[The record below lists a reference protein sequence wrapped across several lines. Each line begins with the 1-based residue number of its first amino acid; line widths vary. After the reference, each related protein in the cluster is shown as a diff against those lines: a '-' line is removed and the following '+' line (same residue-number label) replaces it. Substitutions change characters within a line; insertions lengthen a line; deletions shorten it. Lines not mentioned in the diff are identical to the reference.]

1 MSAEE
6 KTKLVLV
13 QLSLVVPE
21 ELFRRMNKLLRIAE
35 VVKGDEDEAFAQ
47 GLQLVLRAAVLEGM
61 EKLDGWQDRASLAEW
76 LERARTAPGF
86 LAFDKLGPVW
96 IPPPAEDEP
105 IEYPTDPE
113 YDWYPFTERYE
124 REWQESDYRA
134 WLVKKR
140 ARLAAEAAAAAAEAK
155 PTEADEKS

>member
-1 MSAEE
+1 MSEE
-6 KTKLVLV
+6 KEAERVFV

-21 ELFRRMNKLLRIAE
+21 EVFRRMNKLLRIAE

-61 EKLDGWQDRASLAEW
+61 EKLDGWQHRATLGEW

-86 LAFDKLGPVW
+86 LAFDKLAP
-96 IPPPAEDEP
+96 ICLPPPVEDEP

-113 YDWYPFTERYE
+113 YDWYPFTDRAE

-134 WLVKKR
+134 WLAKKR

>member
-1 MSAEE
+1 MSQEE
-6 KTKLVLV
+6 DTKRVVFL
-13 QLSLVVPE
+13 LSVVVPE
-21 ELFRRMNKLLRIAE
+21 PVLARMHKLLQVTE
-35 VVKGDEDEAFAQ
+35 VMKGNEVSAQ
-47 GLQLVLRAAVLEGM
+47 GLELVVRAAVLEGM
-61 EKLDGWQDRASLAEW
+61 DKLDGWPDRATLAEW

-86 LAFDKLGPVW
+86 LALDELAPVCL
-96 IPPPAEDEP
+96 PPPVEDEP

-124 REWQESDYRA
+124 REWQEHDYRA
-134 WLVKKR
+134 WLAKKR

>member
-6 KTKLVLV
+6 EAEFVFV
-13 QLSLVVPE
+13 QLLVVVHVQVLARMR
-21 ELFRRMNKLLRIAE
+21 ELLGVAG
-35 VVKGDEDEAFAQ
+35 VVQGDELPAQ
-47 GLQLVLRAAVLEGM
+47 ARELIMRAAIIGGM
-61 EKLDGWQDRASLAEW
+61 EKMDGLQDPAALAEW

-86 LAFDKLGPVW
+86 LALDELSPVRA
-96 IPPPAEDEP
+96 PTPVEDEP

-124 REWQESDYRA
+124 REWQEHDYRA

>member
-1 MSAEE
+1 MSQED
-6 KTKLVLV
+6 TKRVVFL
-13 QLSLVVPE
+13 LSVVVPE
-21 ELFRRMNKLLRIAE
+21 PVLARMHKLLQVTE
-35 VVKGDEDEAFAQ
+35 VMKGNEVSAQ
-47 GLQLVLRAAVLEGM
+47 GLELIVRAAVLEGM
-61 EKLDGWQDRASLAEW
+61 EKLDGWPDRATLAEW

>member
-13 QLSLVVPE
+13 QLSLVVSE
-21 ELFRRMNKLLRIAE
+21 EVLGRMSKLLRVAE
-35 VVKGDEDEAFAQ
+35 VMKGNEVSAQ
-47 GLQLVLRAAVLEGM
+47 GLELVVRAAVLEGM
-61 EKLDGWQDRASLAEW
+61 EKLDGWPDRATLAEW

-86 LAFDKLGPVW
+86 LALDELAPVCL
-96 IPPPAEDEP
+96 PPSVEDEP